1 MAGFIIE
8 FRDEEQ
14 YSDLMGKLHKAKK
27 AICEAFDAMHDAD
40 ESQEMNERRGMM
52 RRSRYDGYRD
62 DYRHGGYR
70 HGGYRREYDDDDD
83 EMSMRRDGRGRFA

>member
-27 AICEAFDAMHDAD
+27 AICEAYDAMHEAD
-40 ESQEMNERRGMM
+40 EGQEMNERRGMM
-52 RRSRYDGYRD
+52 RRSRYDGYRHD
-62 DYRHGGYR
+62 DYR

-83 EMSMRRDGRGRFA
+83 EMAMRRDGRGRFA

>member
-27 AICEAFDAMHDAD
+27 AICEAYDAMHDAD
-40 ESQEMNERRGMM
+40 ESSEMSERRGMM

-62 DYRHGGYR
+62 RRDGYR
-70 HGGYRREYDDDDD
+70 HSGYRHDYDDDD
-83 EMSMRRDGRGRFA
+83 EMEMRRDGRGRFA